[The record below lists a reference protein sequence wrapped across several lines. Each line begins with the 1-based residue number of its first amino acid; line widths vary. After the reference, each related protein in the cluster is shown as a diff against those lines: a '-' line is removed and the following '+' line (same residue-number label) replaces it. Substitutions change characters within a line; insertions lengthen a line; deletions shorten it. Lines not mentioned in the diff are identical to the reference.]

1 MPQLLTHYW
10 RIREVRRA
18 MNPCACE
25 TPGRHEEAS
34 CAERLEYI
42 ALFAQA
48 GYFNMGTAVD
58 LFQPPPF

>member
-1 MPQLLTHYW
+1 
-10 RIREVRRA
+10 